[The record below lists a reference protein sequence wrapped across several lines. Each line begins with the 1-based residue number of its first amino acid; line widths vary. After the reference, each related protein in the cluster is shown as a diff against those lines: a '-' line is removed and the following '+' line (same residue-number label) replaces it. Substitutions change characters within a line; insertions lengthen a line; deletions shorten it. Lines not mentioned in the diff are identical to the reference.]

1 MIIRRLAQRIRQ
13 QDWVAIGVEL
23 VVVVLGVFI
32 GLQASNWNEERGTS
46 AKAQVF
52 TERLKADLL
61 AEAWGYEMQIGYHSD
76 VLANAEKTAD
86 ALDGVTSLADEALL
100 VAAYRA
106 TQYNSNTRRR
116 ATYDELTSTGEMG
129 LIRDDALRVLAMD
142 VYTSNMFDIME
153 DESINSAYRK
163 AFRTALPFR
172 VQRALAGACGDKTVA
187 VGDYSGVEDSLDY
200 PCTTGLPADVVAHNV
215 GLLRANPDL
224 APLLRLRIADIET
237 SLFNLTVYYK
247 DIRES
252 LARLAREAGAR

>member
-1 MIIRRLAQRIRQ
+1 MMLRRLAGNLRR
-13 QDWVAIGVEL
+13 QDWTAVVIEL
-23 VVVVLGVFI
+23 VVVIVGVFI

-76 VLANAEKTAD
+76 VLSNAEKAAD
-86 ALDGVTSLADEALL
+86 ALDGLTPLPEEALL

-129 LIRDDALRVLAMD
+129 LIRDEALRVLAMD
-142 VYTSNMFDIME
+142 VYTSTMFDIMD
-153 DESINSAYRK
+153 DEGINSPYRK
-163 AFRTALPFR
+163 AFRTTLPYR
-172 VQRALAGACGDKTVA
+172 IQRALASACGDKTVA
-187 VGDYSGVEDSLDY
+187 VGDYDGIKNSLDY
-200 PCTTGLPADVVAHNV
+200 RCSTGLAADVIAENVAA
-215 GLLRANPDL
+215 LRANRDL
-224 APLLRLRIADIET
+224 VGLLRLRIADVET
-237 SLFNLTVYYK
+237 SLFNLATYYK

-252 LARLAREAGAR
+252 LARLAKEAAAR